1 MARPRYIHDPTAL
14 RIAHFRLYELGY
26 RLTNVY
32 GDGVLNYTRPD
43 GMMVFVSVDGVCDRP
58 RTYDTMVAHAELF
71 AVNLPMR
78 KCR

>member
-43 GMMVFVSVDGVCDRP
+43 GMMVFATGPVPTTPWSLTPSCSQSTSR
-58 RTYDTMVAHAELF
+58 
-71 AVNLPMR
+71 
-78 KCR
+78 